1 MPRLIVPQILK
12 DVSKIANNQ
21 FGQLVQLTAA
31 RLFPLDVLRSFVITK
46 LIGYPNMYRETCDAI
61 LEAYPPVATSHHGV
75 NFAKIA
81 LQEGGRNSI
90 AKYLDALCA
99 NDAG

>member
-1 MPRLIVPQILK
+1 
-12 DVSKIANNQ
+12 
-21 FGQLVQLTAA
+21 
-31 RLFPLDVLRSFVITK
+31 
-46 LIGYPNMYRETCDAI
+46 MYRETCDAI